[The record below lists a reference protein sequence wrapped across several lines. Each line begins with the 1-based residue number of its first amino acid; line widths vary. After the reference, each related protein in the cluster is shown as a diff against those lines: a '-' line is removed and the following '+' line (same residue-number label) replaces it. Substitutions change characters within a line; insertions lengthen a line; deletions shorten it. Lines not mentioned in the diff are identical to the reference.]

1 MRSRHA
7 AIFGI
12 VAVLGTAYANAADI
26 LETASNTSTFK
37 TFLNAAKS
45 AGLADTLKQGG
56 PYTIFVPTNAAFD
69 KLSPE
74 TRNEL
79 LKDKSKMAHVL
90 AYHVIPG
97 KVMIADVK
105 PGKVKTIEGAPLT
118 LKSDNG
124 KVTLNEEANIT
135 QSDIQADNGVIHEID
150 TVVLPK

>member
-1 MRSRHA
+1 MRARHA

-12 VAVLGTAYANAADI
+12 VAVLGAGHAIAADI
-26 LETASNTSTFK
+26 VETASNTSSFK
-37 TFLNAAKS
+37 TFLNAAKT
-45 AGLADTLKQGG
+45 AGLTETLKQGG
-56 PYTIFVPTNAAFD
+56 PYTLFLPTNSAFD
-69 KLSPE
+69 KLPPE
-74 TRNEL
+74 TRDAL
-79 LKDKSKMAHVL
+79 LKDKAKLAHVL

-97 KVMIADVK
+97 KIMVADVK
-105 PGKVKTIEGAPLT
+105 PGKVQTMEGAPLT